1 MKSVT
6 KILLSL
12 ICCILIYF
20 AIWYSWGNYARSYIE
35 KTINNKFFISNATFT
50 YDEISLS
57 GFPFNLKFNIKK
69 LKSTTP
75 NNTIV
80 EFPDV
85 NIETGVLI
93 QKVNINFEN
102 IFRVFQKDHTPL
114 IIRCKNGISI
124 STKLYSSP
132 LALLATSSKF
142 NLAEI
147 ATITYTDYGY
157 SIIDAQSNEKIFIS
171 NQNTIKL
178 KSFFNATND
187 YNLRI
192 KSTLNGYG
200 SIYLENKK
208 IRGES
213 FLNTDVVFS
222 SNYNKDTEINNMTIN
237 FIKCTLSSDHYIFN
251 ILGHMNFKRHF
262 GFNGQ
267 IDVSITD
274 LPELLDSLS
283 VFLKEKTINKWTN
296 ILKAMNQEKDTKPAD
311 KPEAAQTHNNIF
323 FRITGDNN
331 NIVWGRLHDHTL
343 TKMLIR

>member
-1 MKSVT
+1 MKSVI

-12 ICCILIYF
+12 LCCILIYF
-20 AIWYSWGNYARSYIE
+20 AIWYSWGNYARNYIIQ
-35 KTINNKFFISNATFT
+35 TIDNQFFISNATLT

-57 GFPFNLKFNIKK
+57 GFPFHLKFNIKK

-75 NNTIV
+75 NDTVV
-80 EFPDV
+80 ELPDIK
-85 NIETGVLI
+85 IETNILI
-93 QKVNINFEN
+93 QKVNINFGD
-102 IFRVFQKDHTPL
+102 IFKVFQKDHSPL
-114 IIRCKNGISI
+114 TIRFKNGISFV
-124 STKLYSSP
+124 TKLYSSP
-132 LALLATSSKF
+132 ISLLITSSKF

-147 ATITYTDYGY
+147 ATMTYTDYGY
-157 SIIDAQSNEKIFIS
+157 SVIDAQSNEKIFIS
-171 NQNTIKL
+171 TQNTIKL
-178 KSFFNATND
+178 QSFFNSTND

-192 KSTLNGYG
+192 KSTLNGRG

-208 IRGES
+208 IRGEN
-213 FLNTDVVFS
+213 FLNTDIVFS

-251 ILGHMNFKRHF
+251 VLGNMNFKRHF

-274 LPELLDSLS
+274 LPEFFDSLR

-296 ILKAMNQEKDTKPAD
+296 ILKAMNQERLANPIDTPGATQ
-311 KPEAAQTHNNIF
+311 PHNNIA

-331 NIVWGRLHDHTL
+331 NIVWGRLQDHTL